1 MAIWKDIVAK
11 DATQPPEAAP
21 SAATP
26 VTRPRPEPVTS
37 TPINTT
43 PAPQAASSGRKD
55 LKESVI
61 ASGLTFEGKIEGS
74 GHVRISGRF
83 KGDVHV
89 DGTLTV
95 DAGAHLAG
103 AVRAGSVVVA
113 GEIEGNIEGA
123 QRVELHQSG
132 VVNGDVTAGSLTV
145 ADGARM
151 RGRSEF
157 GWNDSGSKTTGRS

>member
-1 MAIWKDIVAK
+1 MKETII
-11 DATQPPEAAP
+11 AA
-21 SAATP
+21 
-26 VTRPRPEPVTS
+26 
-37 TPINTT
+37 
-43 PAPQAASSGRKD
+43 
-55 LKESVI
+55 
-61 ASGLTFEGKIEGS
+61 GLTFEGKIDGS

-95 DAGAHLAG
+95 EAGAHLAG

-132 VVNGDVTAGSLTV
+132 IVNGDISAGSLTV

-151 RGRSEF
+151 RGRAEF
-157 GWNDSGSKTTGRS
+157 GWTEGGGKGGGNR

>member
-11 DATQPPEAAP
+11 DSNQPDAAVSTPPPVNRPRPEMVANSPAP
-21 SAATP
+21 SAAP
-26 VTRPRPEPVTS
+26 S
-37 TPINTT
+37 M
-43 PAPQAASSGRKD
+43 PAARRE
-55 LKESVI
+55 LKETVI
-61 ASGLTFEGKIEGS
+61 AAGLTFEGKIDGS
-74 GHVRISGRF
+74 GHVRISGKF

-95 DAGAHLAG
+95 EAGAHLAG

-132 VVNGDVTAGSLTV
+132 VVNGDISAGSLTV

-151 RGRSEF
+151 RGRAEF
-157 GWNDSGSKTTGRS
+157 GWNEAGGKGGGSR

>member
-11 DATQPPEAAP
+11 DSTQADATDSAPP
-21 SAATP
+21 P
-26 VTRPRPEPVTS
+26 VNRPRPEAVPS
-37 TPINTT
+37 N
-43 PAPQAASSGRKD
+43 PAPQAASAVNRKD

-61 ASGLTFEGKIEGS
+61 ATGLTFEGKIDGS
-74 GHVRISGRF
+74 GHVRISGKF

-95 DAGAHLAG
+95 EAGAHLAG
-103 AVRAGSVVVA
+103 SVRAASVVVA

-132 VVNGDVTAGSLTV
+132 IVNGDIAAGSLTV

-151 RGRSEF
+151 RGRAEF
-157 GWNDSGSKTTGRS
+157 GWSETGSKGGGNR

>member
-11 DATQPPEAAP
+11 DPNQPEAVPPAAAP
-21 SAATP
+21 P
-26 VTRPRPEPVTS
+26 VTRPRPEAVPS
-37 TPINTT
+37 S
-43 PAPQAASSGRKD
+43 PAPQSAVRAPRE

-95 DAGAHLAG
+95 EAGAHLAG

-132 VVNGDVTAGSLTV
+132 VVNGDVAAGSLTV

-151 RGRSEF
+151 RGRAEF
-157 GWNDSGSKTTGRS
+157 GWNESGSKTGGRA

>member
-11 DATQPPEAAP
+11 DSTTSDAADSAPP
-21 SAATP
+21 P
-26 VTRPRPEPVTS
+26 VPRPRPEAVPPS
-37 TPINTT
+37 PTPQ
-43 PAPQAASSGRKD
+43 PSASLARKD
-55 LKESVI
+55 MKESVI
-61 ASGLTFEGKIEGS
+61 SSGITFEGKIDGS

-95 DAGAHLAG
+95 ESGAHLAG
-103 AVRAGSVVVA
+103 SVRAGSVVVA

-132 VVNGDVTAGSLTV
+132 IVNGDISAGSLTV

-157 GWNDSGSKTTGRS
+157 GWSETGGGGKGGGHR

>member
-1 MAIWKDIVAK
+1 MAIWKDIVPK
-11 DATQPPEAAP
+11 DSTQPEAA
-21 SAATP
+21 AP
-26 VTRPRPEPVTS
+26 VPPPINRPRPEVIAS
-37 TPINTT
+37 NAA
-43 PAPQAASSGRKD
+43 PAAAPAVRKD
-55 LKESVI
+55 LKETVI
-61 ASGLTFEGKIEGS
+61 AAGLTFEGKIDGS

-95 DAGAHLAG
+95 DSGAHLAG

-132 VVNGDVTAGSLTV
+132 IVNGDITAGSLTV

-151 RGRSEF
+151 RGRAEF
-157 GWNDSGSKTTGRS
+157 GWSEGSGKGGGNR

>member
-11 DATQPPEAAP
+11 DSPPSDAADSAPPPIMRARPEAVPASP
-21 SAATP
+21 TP
-26 VTRPRPEPVTS
+26 QVASVTR
-37 TPINTT
+37 
-43 PAPQAASSGRKD
+43 KD
-55 LKESVI
+55 MKESVI
-61 ASGLTFEGKIEGS
+61 SAGLTFEGKIEGS

-83 KGDVHV
+83 KGDVQV

-95 DAGAHLAG
+95 EAGAHLAG
-103 AVRAGSVVVA
+103 SVRAGSVVVA

-132 VVNGDVTAGSLTV
+132 IVNGDISAGSLTV

-157 GWNDSGSKTTGRS
+157 GWTESGGKGGGHR

>member
-11 DATQPPEAAP
+11 DSTQPESAAGSPPPVNRPRPEVVAHSPAP
-21 SAATP
+21 SAAASAP
-26 VTRPRPEPVTS
+26 AS
-37 TPINTT
+37 
-43 PAPQAASSGRKD
+43 PAPRKD

-61 ASGLTFEGKIEGS
+61 ATGLTFEGKIEGS

-95 DAGAHLAG
+95 EAGAHLAG
-103 AVRAGSVVVA
+103 AVRAGAVVVA

-132 VVNGDVTAGSLTV
+132 IVNGDIAAGSLTV

-151 RGRSEF
+151 RGKAEF
-157 GWNDSGSKTTGRS
+157 GWSETGGKSGGSR

>member
-11 DATQPPEAAP
+11 DSPQPEPAASSP
-21 SAATP
+21 PP
-26 VTRPRPEPVTS
+26 VNRPRPEVVPS
-37 TPINTT
+37 AP
-43 PAPQAASSGRKD
+43 PPQAVPASRKEM
-55 LKESVI
+55 KESII
-61 ASGLTFEGKIEGS
+61 AAGLTFEGKIEGS

-95 DAGAHLAG
+95 ESGAHLAG
-103 AVRAGSVVVA
+103 AVRAGAVVVA

-132 VVNGDVTAGSLTV
+132 VVNGDISAGSLTV

-151 RGRSEF
+151 RGRAEF
-157 GWNDSGSKTTGRS
+157 GWSEGGGKGGAHR

>member
-11 DATQPPEAAP
+11 DSNAADTAGSSTPPAIP
-21 SAATP
+21 
-26 VTRPRPEPVTS
+26 RPRPEAV
-37 TPINTT
+37 
-43 PAPQAASSGRKD
+43 PASPASQAAPVVRKD

-61 ASGLTFEGKIEGS
+61 SSGLTFEGKIEGS

-83 KGDVHV
+83 KGDVQV

-103 AVRAGSVVVA
+103 SVRAGAVVVA

-132 VVNGDVTAGSLTV
+132 VVNGDITAGSLTV

-157 GWNDSGSKTTGRS
+157 GWSETGGKGSGGNR

>member
-11 DATQPPEAAP
+11 DSNQPDAAVSSPPPVNRPRPEVVANSPAP
-21 SAATP
+21 SAAP
-26 VTRPRPEPVTS
+26 SMP
-37 TPINTT
+37 
-43 PAPQAASSGRKD
+43 PARRE
-55 LKESVI
+55 LKETVI
-61 ASGLTFEGKIEGS
+61 AAGLTFEGKIDGS
-74 GHVRISGRF
+74 GHVRISGKF

-95 DAGAHLAG
+95 EAGAHLAG

-132 VVNGDVTAGSLTV
+132 VVNGDIAAGSLTV

-151 RGRSEF
+151 RGRAEF
-157 GWNDSGSKTTGRS
+157 GWNETGGKGGGSR

>member
-11 DATQPPEAAP
+11 DSTQPE
-21 SAATP
+21 ATP
-26 VTRPRPEPVTS
+26 ASAPPVNRPRPEPVHSAAPVS
-37 TPINTT
+37 TATAT
-43 PAPQAASSGRKD
+43 APASRKD

-95 DAGAHLAG
+95 ESGAHLAG

-132 VVNGDVTAGSLTV
+132 IVNGDISAGSLTV

-157 GWNDSGSKTTGRS
+157 GWSETGGKSGGHR

>member
-11 DATQPPEAAP
+11 DSTQPDTAPASAAP
-21 SAATP
+21 
-26 VTRPRPEPVTS
+26 VNRPRPEAVLS
-37 TPINTT
+37 TAPPP
-43 PAPQAASSGRKD
+43 PAAPASRKE
-55 LKESVI
+55 LKESII
-61 ASGLTFEGKIEGS
+61 AAGLTFEGKIEGS

-95 DAGAHLAG
+95 ESGAHLAG
-103 AVRAGSVVVA
+103 SVRAGSVVVA

-132 VVNGDVTAGSLTV
+132 VVNGDISAGSLTV

-151 RGRSEF
+151 RGKVEF
-157 GWNDSGSKTTGRS
+157 GWNDAGGKGGGHR

>member
-11 DATQPPEAAP
+11 DALEPNEAPAP
-21 SAATP
+21 AP
-26 VTRPRPEPVTS
+26 VVNRPRPEPV
-37 TPINTT
+37 
-43 PAPQAASSGRKD
+43 PAQATALQGAAAASRRE

-61 ASGLTFEGKIEGS
+61 ATGLTFEGKIEGS

-95 DAGAHLAG
+95 EAGAHLAG
-103 AVRAGSVVVA
+103 SVRAGSVVVA

-123 QRVELHQSG
+123 QRVELHQTG
-132 VVNGDVTAGSLTV
+132 VVNGDVSAGSLAV
-145 ADGARM
+145 AGGARM
-151 RGRSEF
+151 RGRAEF
-157 GWNDSGSKTTGRS
+157 GWSETGSPKGATRN

>member
-11 DATQPPEAAP
+11 DSTSSDAAESAPPTVA
-21 SAATP
+21 
-26 VTRPRPEPVTS
+26 RPRPEAVPAS
-37 TPINTT
+37 T
-43 PAPQAASSGRKD
+43 APQPAASVARKD
-55 LKESVI
+55 MKETVI
-61 ASGLTFEGKIEGS
+61 SAGLTFEGKIDGS
-74 GHVRISGRF
+74 GHVRIAGRF

-95 DAGAHLAG
+95 ESGAHLAG
-103 AVRAGSVVVA
+103 SVRAGSVVVA

-132 VVNGDVTAGSLTV
+132 VVNGDIAAGSLTV

-151 RGRSEF
+151 RGRAEF
-157 GWNDSGSKTTGRS
+157 GWSETGGGKGGHR

>member
-11 DATQPPEAAP
+11 DAPQADAPAASPP
-21 SAATP
+21 P
-26 VTRPRPEPVTS
+26 VNRPRPEAVMSSAP
-37 TPINTT
+37 
-43 PAPQAASSGRKD
+43 PASVASPAVRKD

-61 ASGLTFEGKIEGS
+61 ATGLTFEGKIEGS

-95 DAGAHLAG
+95 ENGAHLAG
-103 AVRAGSVVVA
+103 SVRAGAVVVA

-132 VVNGDVTAGSLTV
+132 VVNGDISAGSLTV

-151 RGRSEF
+151 RGKAEF
-157 GWNDSGSKTTGRS
+157 GWSESGGKGGGQR

>member
-1 MAIWKDIVAK
+1 MAIWKDIVPK
-11 DATQPPEAAP
+11 DSTQPEVPAP
-21 SAATP
+21 VPPP
-26 VTRPRPEPVTS
+26 VSRPRPEVVTS
-37 TPINTT
+37 SAAA
-43 PAPQAASSGRKD
+43 PAAPAVRRD
-55 LKESVI
+55 LKETVI
-61 ASGLTFEGKIEGS
+61 AAGLTFEGKIDGS

-95 DAGAHLAG
+95 DSGAHLAG

-123 QRVELHQSG
+123 QRVELHQTG
-132 VVNGDVTAGSLTV
+132 IVNGDITAGSLTV

-151 RGRSEF
+151 RGRAEF
-157 GWNDSGSKTTGRS
+157 GWNESGGKGGGSR

>member
-11 DATQPPEAAP
+11 DSTQPETAAGLP
-21 SAATP
+21 PP
-26 VTRPRPEPVTS
+26 VSRPRPESVPS
-37 TPINTT
+37 APSPQ
-43 PAPQAASSGRKD
+43 PAHAHAPAVRKD
-55 LKESVI
+55 LKESII
-61 ASGLTFEGKIEGS
+61 ATGLTFEGKIEGS

-83 KGDVHV
+83 KGDVNV

-95 DAGAHLAG
+95 EAGAHLAG
-103 AVRAGSVVVA
+103 AVRAAAVVVA

-132 VVNGDVTAGSLTV
+132 IVNGDISAGSLTV

-157 GWNDSGSKTTGRS
+157 GWTETGGKGGGTR